1 MDRFGDKYDL
11 TRIPKLPEEMLN
23 VGIVTVSPIITEENE
38 NDENVKKG
46 SSQYLVMVDDFDVKL
61 SYINK
66 KAKEDGDPNE
76 PKTKRYSFML
86 VLPLEVIQDK
96 IDLVNL
102 EVGGDILRYFILPF
116 ALFSLFMM
124 IFISYLLQQMSV
136 NITDPIVD
144 L

>member
-11 TRIPKLPEEMLN
+11 PRIPKLPEELLN
-23 VGIVTVSPIITEENE
+23 VGVVTVSPIITEENK

-46 SSQYLVMVDDFDVKL
+46 SSSYLVMVDGFDIKL

-66 KAKEDGDPNE
+66 KAKEDEDPNE

-86 VLPLEVIQDK
+86 LLPLEVIQDK
-96 IDLVNL
+96 IDVVNR

-116 ALFSLFMM
+116 ALFSFFMM
-124 IFISYLLQQMSV
+124 IFTSYLLQLMSI